1 MKNLTLIEFLKLL
14 STADGDTALEL
25 VSKFQSGA
33 IIVEGVGAEDFD
45 YE

>member
-1 MKNLTLIEFLKLL
+1 MKNLTLAEFLKIL

-25 VSKFQSGA
+25 VSKFQAGA
-33 IIVEGVGAEDFD
+33 IIVEGVAAEDFD